1 MLCRQMCLRS
11 NTKNYI
17 HAFEGGEGGTTQAF
31 KYFCRVSHLSLHV
44 RRRLYI
50 WVVLAGLV
58 KSPVADG
65 DDDDDDDDGDDGDD
79 VEEEA
84 DDGNGDAQDDD
95 GDDDDKYDGDD
106 EDENDSDDGD
116 HKSAWCWSVT
126 C

>member
-58 KSPVADG
+58 SSPAADG
-65 DDDDDDDDGDDGDD
+65 DDDDDGDDGDD

-84 DDGNGDAQDDD
+84 
-95 GDDDDKYDGDD
+95 DDDDKYDGDD

-116 HKSAWCWSVT
+116 HTTAWCWSVS